1 MFTKKWKVYGADGH
15 RQRESFNESKE
26 YDFSNEHE
34 TRIISIENAD
44 KTGTNDYTIITITC
58 DTEKACDEE
67 MEGQITD
74 GLFENCRVGL
84 VEVVYEKSQKPF
96 AERIDGFGR
105 KKIVYRCRNCMT
117 SFALLG
123 SRIKYCYNCGV
134 KIDWN
139 VLTEL
144 SEAFKGSDEDE
155 YDFMFELNKRQ
166 LGKEFSDLYESDG
179 RPKKCENCIHA
190 CGTEECEIPKN
201 KRRNIY
207 IPSNGRYCQS
217 AICDKYKEKR

>member
-84 VEVVYEKSQKPF
+84 VDKYEKIT
-96 AERIDGFGR
+96 ETI
-105 KKIVYRCRNCMT
+105 
-117 SFALLG
+117 
-123 SRIKYCYNCGV
+123 CG
-134 KIDWN
+134 
-139 VLTEL
+139 
-144 SEAFKGSDEDE
+144 
-155 YDFMFELNKRQ
+155 
-166 LGKEFSDLYESDG
+166 
-179 RPKKCENCIHA
+179 EN
-190 CGTEECEIPKN
+190 
-201 KRRNIY
+201 
-207 IPSNGRYCQS
+207 
-217 AICDKYKEKR
+217 

>member
-84 VEVVYEKSQKPF
+84 VEVVYEISQKPF

-105 KKIVYRCRNCMT
+105 EKIVYRCRNCMT
-117 SFALLG
+117 SFATLG

-134 KIDWN
+134 KVDWN

-144 SEAFKGSDEDE
+144 SEAFKGSDEN
-155 YDFMFELNKRQ
+155 DFLFELNNRQ

-201 KRRNIY
+201 KRWNIY

>member
-84 VEVVYEKSQKPF
+84 VEVVYEISQKPF

-105 KKIVYRCRNCMT
+105 KKSCTDAEIV
-117 SFALLG
+117 
-123 SRIKYCYNCGV
+123 
-134 KIDWN
+134 
-139 VLTEL
+139 
-144 SEAFKGSDEDE
+144 
-155 YDFMFELNKRQ
+155 
-166 LGKEFSDLYESDG
+166 
-179 RPKKCENCIHA
+179 
-190 CGTEECEIPKN
+190 
-201 KRRNIY
+201 
-207 IPSNGRYCQS
+207 
-217 AICDKYKEKR
+217 